1 MPKTAVITAR
11 VDPELKKEAEEIFSQ
26 IGLTTSQA
34 ITLYLRQVVHRRAIP
49 FELIAPQRGRGVE
62 TLKRLAGTAN
72 SGHHDISERVHD
84 LVAGAILQKYQ
95 EKETL

>member
-11 VDPELKKEAEEIFSQ
+11 VDPELKEEAEEIFSQ

-49 FELIAPQRGRGVE
+49 FELTAPKRGGVE

-72 SGHHDISERVHD
+72 SGHGDTSERVHEI
-84 LVAGAILQKYQ
+84 VAQAILQKYEQ
-95 EKETL
+95 KETP